1 MQCRR
6 YPVLITFL
14 AILIVPLVAEAQ
26 QAGKTARIGYLHV
39 NPVTSSP
46 SPLRVAFIQALRD
59 FGWVEGSNL
68 AIEIRSANGKP
79 ERLPALIAELIRLKV
94 DLIFAAEPVAAAAA
108 KRVTAEVPIVFM
120 TGGDPVVG
128 GLVASLAR
136 PGGNPT
142 GCAGMEPELAGKRL
156 ELLKQIVPRLTRVAF
171 VINPSSPMSPH
182 HVREAHRRLPLHSVS
197 GCRSSRSGT
206 RTSSRGRS
214 W

>member
-1 MQCRR
+1 MVC
-6 YPVLITFL
+6 I
-14 AILIVPLVAEAQ
+14 
-26 QAGKTARIGYLHV
+26 
-39 NPVTSSP
+39 
-46 SPLRVAFIQALRD
+46 VAF
-59 FGWVEGSNL
+59 EGSNL

-79 ERLPALIAELIRLKV
+79 ERLPALIADLLRLKV